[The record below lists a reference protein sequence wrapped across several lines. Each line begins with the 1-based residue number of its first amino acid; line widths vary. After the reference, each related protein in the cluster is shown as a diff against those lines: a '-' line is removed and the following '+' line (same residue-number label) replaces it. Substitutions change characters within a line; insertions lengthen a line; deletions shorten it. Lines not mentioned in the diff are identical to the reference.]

1 MMRGLPLPKQC
12 IRKQTFRMANNQRHV
27 GGFAPAIVREANGKL
42 AVFVNGQRADVLN
55 RQTQAVAA
63 CLFDNLGRAVPYRRL
78 IAAIGRKSD
87 DLSNRHL
94 LRQYISMLRQMLLA
108 SEAPYGIAV
117 VQEVGYALCE
127 IAKESGR
134 AARNGSS
141 NGVSQLAKNVRQ
153 LRTAA
158 GLTQTA
164 LAKRS
169 GLNRSHLNRLEG
181 GGRKPTLDT
190 LARLAKA
197 LRVAP
202 GSFL

>member
-1 MMRGLPLPKQC
+1 
-12 IRKQTFRMANNQRHV
+12 MANDRQRLP
-27 GGFAPAIVREANGKL
+27 GPAILREANGKL
-42 AVFVNGQRADVLN
+42 ALFVDGQRAALLN

-63 CLFDNLGRAVPYRRL
+63 CLFDNLGRAVPYERL
-78 IAAIGRKSD
+78 IVAIGRKSD
-87 DLSNRHL
+87 NLSSRHL

-108 SEAPYGIAV
+108 SDAAYGIAV

-127 IAKESGR
+127 IAEEAPHASRNGR
-134 AARNGSS
+134 SNSAAR
-141 NGVSQLAKNVRQ
+141 LAKNVRQ
-153 LRTAA
+153 LRIAA

-169 GLNRSHLNRLEG
+169 GMNRSHLNRLEG
-181 GGRKPTLDT
+181 GGRKPTLAT

>member
-1 MMRGLPLPKQC
+1 
-12 IRKQTFRMANNQRHV
+12 MANNQRHV
-27 GGFAPAIVREANGKL
+27 GGFAPAIVREANGRL

-78 IAAIGRKSD
+78 IAAIGHKSD

>member
-1 MMRGLPLPKQC
+1 
-12 IRKQTFRMANNQRHV
+12 
-27 GGFAPAIVREANGKL
+27 
-42 AVFVNGQRADVLN
+42 
-55 RQTQAVAA
+55 
-63 CLFDNLGRAVPYRRL
+63 
-78 IAAIGRKSD
+78 
-87 DLSNRHL
+87 
-94 LRQYISMLRQMLLA
+94 MLREMLLA

-127 IAKESGR
+127 IAENPRHASKR
-134 AARNGSS
+134 RS
-141 NGVSQLAKNVRQ
+141 NGVSRLAKNVRQ
-153 LRTAA
+153 LRIAA

-164 LAKRS
+164 LAERS

>member
-1 MMRGLPLPKQC
+1 
-12 IRKQTFRMANNQRHV
+12 MANNQRPV
-27 GGFAPAIVREANGKL
+27 GGFAILREENGKQAL
-42 AVFVNGQRADVLN
+42 FINGRRTDLQN

-63 CLFDNLGRAVPYRRL
+63 CLFGNLGRAVPYGRL
-78 IAAIGRKSD
+78 IVAIGRKSD
-87 DLSNRHL
+87 NLSSRHL
-94 LRQYISMLRQMLLA
+94 LRQYVSMLRQMLAA

-127 IAKESGR
+127 IAKESGHV
-134 AARNGSS
+134 ARNGSS
-141 NGVSQLAKNVRQ
+141 NGKSRLAKNVRE
-153 LRTAA
+153 LRIAS

>member
-1 MMRGLPLPKQC
+1 
-12 IRKQTFRMANNQRHV
+12 MANDRQNFS
-27 GGFAPAIVREANGKL
+27 GPAIVREANGRL
-42 AVFVNGQRADVLN
+42 ALFVDGQRADLLN

-63 CLFDNLGRAVPYRRL
+63 CLFGNLGRAVPYKRL
-78 IAAIGRKSD
+78 IVAIGRKSD
-87 DLSNRHL
+87 NLSSRHL
-94 LRQYISMLRQMLLA
+94 LRQYISMLRRMLLA
-108 SEAPYGIAV
+108 SEAPCGIAV

-127 IAKESGR
+127 IAEDPRPASRSRSG
-134 AARNGSS
+134 
-141 NGVSQLAKNVRQ
+141 NGVSRLAKNVRQ

-169 GLNRSHLNRLEG
+169 GLNRSHVNRLEG
-181 GGRKPTLDT
+181 DGGKPTLDT
-190 LARLAKA
+190 LTRLAKA

>member
-1 MMRGLPLPKQC
+1 
-12 IRKQTFRMANNQRHV
+12 MANDRQFLS
-27 GGFAPAIVREANGKL
+27 GPAILREAHGKL
-42 AVFVNGQRADVLN
+42 ALFVDGQRADLLN

-63 CLFDNLGRAVPYRRL
+63 CLFDNLGRVVPYKRL
-78 IAAIGRKSD
+78 IVAIGRKSD
-87 DLSNRHL
+87 NLSSRHL

-127 IAKESGR
+127 IAENPR
-134 AARNGSS
+134 HGSKRRS
-141 NGVSQLAKNVRQ
+141 NGVSRLAKNVRQ
-153 LRTAA
+153 LRIAA

-169 GLNRSHLNRLEG
+169 GLNRSHLSRLEG

>member
-1 MMRGLPLPKQC
+1 
-12 IRKQTFRMANNQRHV
+12 MANDRQRLT
-27 GGFAPAIVREANGKL
+27 GPAIARANGKL
-42 AVFVNGQRADVLN
+42 TPFVNGPRSDLLN

-63 CLFDNLGRAVPYRRL
+63 CLFDNLGRAVPYKRL
-78 IAAIGRKSD
+78 IVAIGRKSD
-87 DLSNRHL
+87 NLSSRHL

-117 VQEVGYALCE
+117 IQEVGYALCE
-127 IAKESGR
+127 IAEDRRHASKSRSG
-134 AARNGSS
+134 NGMSR
-141 NGVSQLAKNVRQ
+141 LAKNVRQ
-153 LRTAA
+153 LRIAA